1 MTTALRPLDAFDPQA
16 LELLAASDEF
26 HAALYPAISNHLV
39 DPATLMQAE
48 VSFLGLWDGERLL
61 ACGAVRRER
70 DPDGTRYGEL
80 KRMFVRPEARGQG
93 LSRQIVAALEAL
105 LRAEGIA
112 LVRLETGIYQ
122 PEAIGLYKGLGFAER
137 GPFGDYQVDPLSL
150 FMERAL

>member
-1 MTTALRPLDAFDPQA
+1 
-16 LELLAASDEF
+16 
-26 HAALYPAISNHLV
+26 
-39 DPATLMQAE
+39 MQAE
-48 VSFLGLWDGERLL
+48 VSFLGLWDGERPL
-61 ACGAVRRER
+61 AGGAVRRER

-93 LSRQIVAALEAL
+93 LSRQIVAGLETL